1 MSDLFDAAIAVEPA
15 GAGRWNAQ
23 CSDLWFAPT
32 GANGGY
38 LAAIVVRAAEAQVAD
53 PARQFRSLTLH
64 YLRPPGV
71 GELEVEVTVE
81 RSGRTLST
89 FTARVQQNGETCVLA
104 MGALAAD
111 FGASIAFGDG
121 MPEVQP
127 ASTIEPWPVVKEM
140 PSVAHRVEMRPAMG
154 GQPFSDGDEALT
166 GGWIRLR
173 EPHAYDAALLAF
185 MTDVWLPASFTR
197 VARPIAVPTI
207 DLTVHFRNPQAGL
220 ETSPEE
226 PVLGVFTSRF
236 AADSFVEEDG
246 EIWSPGGDLLAQ
258 SRQLAVIR
266 EPSG

>member
-15 GAGRWNAQ
+15 GEGLWQAQ

-53 PARQFRSLTLH
+53 PSRHFRSMTLH

-71 GELEVEVTVE
+71 GPLEVELAIE

-89 FTARVQQNGETCVLA
+89 FTARVRQEGETCVLA
-104 MGALAAD
+104 IGALAAD
-111 FGASIAFGDG
+111 FGAGIAFSEA
-121 MPEVQP
+121 MPQVEP
-127 ASTIEPWPVVKEM
+127 ASSIEPWPVVKEM

-154 GQPFSDGDEALT
+154 GDPFSGADEALT
-166 GGWIRLR
+166 GGWIGLR

-197 VARPIAVPTI
+197 VTSPVAVPTI
-207 DLTVHFRNPQAGL
+207 DLTVHFRNPQAAL
-220 ETSPEE
+220 ETSADE
-226 PVLGVFTSRF
+226 PVLGVFRSRF
-236 AADSFVEEDG
+236 AADSFVEEDA
-246 EIWSPGGDLLAQ
+246 EIWSPSGELLAQ
-258 SRQLAVIR
+258 ARQLAVIR
-266 EPSG
+266 EPRG